1 MKRLF
6 TRRTAGT
13 DAKVDRL
20 VMEYTRR
27 SAASPLL
34 QHTERLVLD
43 RSEGIAHLSS
53 VGKHTA
59 ERRCS
64 LPSAAAR
71 LLDTLPQGLLSPPL
85 ASGTDDAAARYAL
98 TLRWSDGA
106 SQRITGRYDCTGL
119 PDGWAEL
126 AAEADT
132 LLRFYTEGELFD
144 PSRAAAA
151 PGPLFYCAV
160 EFEPHGTCY
169 SYRSEDRTL
178 EAGELVVVPA
188 GPDAHELLGRIV
200 AVQACTAEDH
210 PTRPRRQ
217 NRFSAAPPRRIFWSL
232 ANSCKD
238 KTGPDVA
245 FRCRIGSFL
254 RFTILLPGR
263 SSPASGLGS

>member
-43 RSEGIAHLSS
+43 RSKGIAHLSS

-71 LLDTLPQGLLSPPL
+71 LLDTLPQGLLTVPPL

-132 LLRFYTEGELFD
+132 LLR
-144 PSRAAAA
+144 SIRRAS
-151 PGPLFYCAV
+151 C
-160 EFEPHGTCY
+160 
-169 SYRSEDRTL
+169 S
-178 EAGELVVVPA
+178 
-188 GPDAHELLGRIV
+188 
-200 AVQACTAEDH
+200 
-210 PTRPRRQ
+210 TRRAQ
-217 NRFSAAPPRRIFWSL
+217 PPRRGRCFTAPWNSNRTARAIPTAPRTERWRPVSL
-232 ANSCKD
+232 
-238 KTGPDVA
+238 
-245 FRCRIGSFL
+245 
-254 RFTILLPGR
+254 
-263 SSPASGLGS
+263 

>member
-20 VMEYTRR
+20 VMEYARR

-43 RSEGIAHLSS
+43 RREGIAHLSS

-151 PGPLFYCAV
+151 PGWNITSTSSSRRMPLSRALCAGS
-160 EFEPHGTCY
+160 P
-169 SYRSEDRTL
+169 RSASR
-178 EAGELVVVPA
+178 
-188 GPDAHELLGRIV
+188 
-200 AVQACTAEDH
+200 
-210 PTRPRRQ
+210 
-217 NRFSAAPPRRIFWSL
+217 
-232 ANSCKD
+232 
-238 KTGPDVA
+238 
-245 FRCRIGSFL
+245 
-254 RFTILLPGR
+254 R
-263 SSPASGLGS
+263 SSYSTAIICRASASRRTS

>member
-13 DAKVDRL
+13 YAKFDRL

-71 LLDTLPQGLLSPPL
+71 LLDTLPQGLLTAPPL

-151 PGPLFYCAV
+151 PGPLFYCTV
-160 EFEPHGTCY
+160 EFEPRGTRY

-178 EAGELVVVPA
+178 EAGELVVVPG

-200 AVQACTAEDH
+200 VVQACTAEDA
-210 PTRPRRQ
+210 PYPPAQTKPVLRRATPQ
-217 NRFSAAPPRRIFWSL
+217 
-232 ANSCKD
+232 D
-238 KTGPDVA
+238 
-245 FRCRIGSFL
+245 
-254 RFTILLPGR
+254 ILE
-263 SSPASGLGS
+263 LGELV

>member
-1 MKRLF
+1 MTGARASH
-6 TRRTAGT
+6 TSAPSASTPP
-13 DAKVDRL
+13 
-20 VMEYTRR
+20 
-27 SAASPLL
+27 SAAA
-34 QHTERLVLD
+34 
-43 RSEGIAHLSS
+43 RS
-53 VGKHTA
+53 
-59 ERRCS
+59 R
-64 LPSAAAR
+64 SAAAR

-200 AVQACTAEDH
+200 AVQACTAEDAPYP
-210 PTRPRRQ
+210 PTQTKPILRRATPQ
-217 NRFSAAPPRRIFWSL
+217 
-232 ANSCKD
+232 D
-238 KTGPDVA
+238 
-245 FRCRIGSFL
+245 
-254 RFTILLPGR
+254 ILE
-263 SSPASGLGS
+263 LGEFV

>member
-6 TRRTAGT
+6 TRRSAGA

-34 QHTERLVLD
+34 QHTERLVID
-43 RSEGIAHLSS
+43 RSEGISHTGS
-53 VGKHTA
+53 VGRHMA

-71 LLDTLPQGLLSPPL
+71 LLDTLPRGLLASPPL
-85 ASGTDDAAARYAL
+85 ADGTDDAAARYAL

-106 SQRITGRYDCTGL
+106 SQRIAGRYDCTGL
-119 PDGWAEL
+119 PDGWAAM

-151 PGPLFYCAV
+151 PGPLFYCSV
-160 EFEPHGTCY
+160 EFEPRGTRY

-178 EAGELVVVPA
+178 AVGELVVVPA

-200 AVQACTAEDH
+200 SVQTCTAEDA
-210 PTRPRRQ
+210 PYPPAQTKSILRR
-217 NRFSAAPPRRIFWSL
+217 AAPQ
-232 ANSCKD
+232 D
-238 KTGPDVA
+238 
-245 FRCRIGSFL
+245 
-254 RFTILLPGR
+254 ILE
-263 SSPASGLGS
+263 LGEFV

>member
-1 MKRLF
+1 
-6 TRRTAGT
+6 
-13 DAKVDRL
+13 V
-20 VMEYTRR
+20 
-27 SAASPLL
+27 
-34 QHTERLVLD
+34 
-43 RSEGIAHLSS
+43 
-53 VGKHTA
+53 
-59 ERRCS
+59 
-64 LPSAAAR
+64 
-71 LLDTLPQGLLSPPL
+71 PPL

-151 PGPLFYCAV
+151 PGPLFYCTV
-160 EFEPHGTCY
+160 EFEPRGTRY

-200 AVQACTAEDH
+200 AVQACTAEDA
-210 PTRPRRQ
+210 PYPPAQTKPVLRRATPQ
-217 NRFSAAPPRRIFWSL
+217 
-232 ANSCKD
+232 D
-238 KTGPDVA
+238 
-245 FRCRIGSFL
+245 
-254 RFTILLPGR
+254 ILE
-263 SSPASGLGS
+263 LGELV

>member
-20 VMEYTRR
+20 VMEYARR

-43 RSEGIAHLSS
+43 RREGIAHLSS

-64 LPSAAAR
+64 LPSAAAACSTRSRRDCYRR
-71 LLDTLPQGLLSPPL
+71 LLPPGRTMPRR
-85 ASGTDDAAARYAL
+85 AMRSRCAGRT
-98 TLRWSDGA
+98 GA

-200 AVQACTAEDH
+200 AVQACTAEDA
-210 PTRPRRQ
+210 PYPPAQTKPILRRATPQ
-217 NRFSAAPPRRIFWSL
+217 
-232 ANSCKD
+232 D
-238 KTGPDVA
+238 
-245 FRCRIGSFL
+245 
-254 RFTILLPGR
+254 ILE
-263 SSPASGLGS
+263 LGEFV

>member
-20 VMEYTRR
+20 VMEYARR

-43 RSEGIAHLSS
+43 W
-53 VGKHTA
+53 T

-178 EAGELVVVPA
+178 EAGELVVVPT

-200 AVQACTAEDH
+200 AVQACTAEDA
-210 PTRPRRQ
+210 PYPPAQTKPILRRATPQ
-217 NRFSAAPPRRIFWSL
+217 
-232 ANSCKD
+232 D
-238 KTGPDVA
+238 
-245 FRCRIGSFL
+245 
-254 RFTILLPGR
+254 ILE
-263 SSPASGLGS
+263 LGEFV

>member
-20 VMEYTRR
+20 VMEYARR

-43 RSEGIAHLSS
+43 RREGIAHLSS

-160 EFEPHGTCY
+160 EFEPHGTRY

-200 AVQACTAEDH
+200 VVQACTAEDA
-210 PTRPRRQ
+210 PYPPAQTKPVLRRATPQ
-217 NRFSAAPPRRIFWSL
+217 
-232 ANSCKD
+232 D
-238 KTGPDVA
+238 
-245 FRCRIGSFL
+245 
-254 RFTILLPGR
+254 ILE
-263 SSPASGLGS
+263 LGELV

>member
-20 VMEYTRR
+20 VMEYARR

-85 ASGTDDAAARYAL
+85 ASGTDGALCAHAAL
-98 TLRWSDGA
+98 V
-106 SQRITGRYDCTGL
+106 GRRV
-119 PDGWAEL
+119 
-126 AAEADT
+126 AAHY
-132 LLRFYTEGELFD
+132 R
-144 PSRAAAA
+144 
-151 PGPLFYCAV
+151 PL
-160 EFEPHGTCY
+160 
-169 SYRSEDRTL
+169 
-178 EAGELVVVPA
+178 
-188 GPDAHELLGRIV
+188 
-200 AVQACTAEDH
+200 
-210 PTRPRRQ
+210 
-217 NRFSAAPPRRIFWSL
+217 
-232 ANSCKD
+232 
-238 KTGPDVA
+238 
-245 FRCRIGSFL
+245 
-254 RFTILLPGR
+254 
-263 SSPASGLGS
+263 

>member
-1 MKRLF
+1 MQKLTGSSWNTPAAVRPLPCCS
-6 TRRTAGT
+6 TRSGSCSTGARASHT
-13 DAKVDRL
+13 
-20 VMEYTRR
+20 
-27 SAASPLL
+27 SA
-34 QHTERLVLD
+34 
-43 RSEGIAHLSS
+43 
-53 VGKHTA
+53 
-59 ERRCS
+59 
-64 LPSAAAR
+64 PSASTPPSADAR
-71 LLDTLPQGLLSPPL
+71 SRPRLDTLPQGLLSPPL

-200 AVQACTAEDH
+200 AVQACTAEDA
-210 PTRPRRQ
+210 PYPPAQTKPILRRATPQ
-217 NRFSAAPPRRIFWSL
+217 
-232 ANSCKD
+232 D
-238 KTGPDVA
+238 
-245 FRCRIGSFL
+245 
-254 RFTILLPGR
+254 ILE
-263 SSPASGLGS
+263 LGEFV

>member
-20 VMEYTRR
+20 VMEYARR

-59 ERRCS
+59 E
-64 LPSAAAR
+64 
-71 LLDTLPQGLLSPPL
+71 
-85 ASGTDDAAARYAL
+85 
-98 TLRWSDGA
+98 LRWSDGA

-200 AVQACTAEDH
+200 AVQACTAEDAPYP
-210 PTRPRRQ
+210 PTQTKPILRRATPQ
-217 NRFSAAPPRRIFWSL
+217 
-232 ANSCKD
+232 D
-238 KTGPDVA
+238 
-245 FRCRIGSFL
+245 
-254 RFTILLPGR
+254 ILE
-263 SSPASGLGS
+263 LGEFV

>member
-59 ERRCS
+59 MTARAFRTAGQS
-64 LPSAAAR
+64 LPPRQIPCCASIRRANCSTRRA
-71 LLDTLPQGLLSPPL
+71 QPP
-85 ASGTDDAAARYAL
+85 R
-98 TLRWSDGA
+98 R
-106 SQRITGRYDCTGL
+106 GRCFTA
-119 PDGWAEL
+119 PWNS
-126 AAEADT
+126 
-132 LLRFYTEGELFD
+132 
-144 PSRAAAA
+144 SRAARAIPTA
-151 PGPLFYCAV
+151 P
-160 EFEPHGTCY
+160 
-169 SYRSEDRTL
+169 RTGRWRPVSL
-178 EAGELVVVPA
+178 WSFRPGRMRTSCWAGSSRCRPA
-188 GPDAHELLGRIV
+188 RPR
-200 AVQACTAEDH
+200 TR

-217 NRFSAAPPRRIFWSL
+217 SRSSAAPPRRIFWSS

-238 KTGPDVA
+238 KAGPDAA
-245 FRCRIGSFL
+245 FRCRIGSCL

-263 SSPASGLGS
+263 SSPASGSGS

>member
-64 LPSAAAR
+64 LPS
-71 LLDTLPQGLLSPPL
+71 
-85 ASGTDDAAARYAL
+85 AAARYAL

-200 AVQACTAEDH
+200 AVQACTAEDA
-210 PTRPRRQ
+210 PYPPAQTKPVLRRATPQ
-217 NRFSAAPPRRIFWSL
+217 
-232 ANSCKD
+232 D
-238 KTGPDVA
+238 
-245 FRCRIGSFL
+245 
-254 RFTILLPGR
+254 ILE
-263 SSPASGLGS
+263 LGELV

>member
-71 LLDTLPQGLLSPPL
+71 LLDTLPQGLLTVPPL

-160 EFEPHGTCY
+160 EFE
-169 SYRSEDRTL
+169 L

-200 AVQACTAEDH
+200 VVQACTAEDA
-210 PTRPRRQ
+210 PYPPAQTKPVLRRATPQ
-217 NRFSAAPPRRIFWSL
+217 
-232 ANSCKD
+232 D
-238 KTGPDVA
+238 
-245 FRCRIGSFL
+245 
-254 RFTILLPGR
+254 ILE
-263 SSPASGLGS
+263 LGELV

>member
-71 LLDTLPQGLLSPPL
+71 LLDTLPQGLLTVPPL

-106 SQRITGRYDCTGL
+106 SQRITGATTARAFRTAGQSL
-119 PDGWAEL
+119 PPRQIPCCASIRRASCSTRHVQPPRRGRCFTAPWNS
-126 AAEADT
+126 
-132 LLRFYTEGELFD
+132 
-144 PSRAAAA
+144 SRAARAIPTA
-151 PGPLFYCAV
+151 P
-160 EFEPHGTCY
+160 
-169 SYRSEDRTL
+169 RT
-178 EAGELVVVPA
+178 
-188 GPDAHELLGRIV
+188 GRW
-200 AVQACTAEDH
+200 
-210 PTRPRRQ
+210 RPV
-217 NRFSAAPPRRIFWSL
+217 SL
-232 ANSCKD
+232 
-238 KTGPDVA
+238 
-245 FRCRIGSFL
+245 
-254 RFTILLPGR
+254 
-263 SSPASGLGS
+263 

>member
-1 MKRLF
+1 
-6 TRRTAGT
+6 
-13 DAKVDRL
+13 
-20 VMEYTRR
+20 MEYTRR

-71 LLDTLPQGLLSPPL
+71 LLDRLPQGLLTVPPL

-119 PDGWAEL
+119 
-126 AAEADT
+126 
-132 LLRFYTEGELFD
+132 TEGELFD

-178 EAGELVVVPA
+178 EAGELVVVPT

-200 AVQACTAEDH
+200 AVQACTAEDA
-210 PTRPRRQ
+210 PYPPAQTKPILRRATPQ
-217 NRFSAAPPRRIFWSL
+217 
-232 ANSCKD
+232 D
-238 KTGPDVA
+238 
-245 FRCRIGSFL
+245 
-254 RFTILLPGR
+254 ILE
-263 SSPASGLGS
+263 LGEFV